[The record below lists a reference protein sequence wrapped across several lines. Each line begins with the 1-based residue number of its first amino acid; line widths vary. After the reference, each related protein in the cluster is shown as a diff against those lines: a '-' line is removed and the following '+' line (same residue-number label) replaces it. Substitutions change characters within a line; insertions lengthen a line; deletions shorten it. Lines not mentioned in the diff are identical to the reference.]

1 MKDRKANSYCL
12 DGEKKINRSIWHS
25 LALKG
30 EKQFQKLDLKI
41 GKQTGGNINSSI
53 SFLFEMKGKIN
64 LSNQSK
70 GVIYGH
76 H

>member
-1 MKDRKANSYCL
+1 MNDRKANSHCL
-12 DGEKKINRSIWHS
+12 DREKKINRSIWHS
-25 LALKG
+25 LTMKG

-41 GKQTGGNINSSI
+41 GKQTDGNINPVI
-53 SFLFEMKGKIN
+53 NLLFEMKGKIN